1 MSAGDKGDVDKPL
14 RVIQNTVILTIIYG
28 GILSLYFTLTA
39 CLVIY
44 LIEGMDKINDI
55 MHEDTPKNAILF
67 VYNRYEIYL
76 KMCLKYYQRL
86 GINGKNFFIL
96 KFAGTTVGSFVLLII
111 IIKSQWE
118 KISTFLPVQKKEAL
132 HGDAHWASYKEIKKM
147 GLLKNEGML
156 LGQYKPGKYFIA
168 KDYQHVLLFAPTG
181 SGKGVGFVIP
191 NLLFWKES
199 VLVHDIKLENY
210 ELTCGYRTNV
220 LKQKCYTWSPADPEG
235 YSHCYNPL
243 DWIAKQAGKMVDDVQ
258 KIIKIVIPKQ
268 EFWENEA
275 RSMVVGVVLFLLADE
290 SRPTSFGE
298 VVRTLRSDDV
308 AMTLATALDTMG
320 DKIHPVGYMNLSA
333 FLQKAEKE
341 RSGVISTA
349 NSGLEL
355 WANPLID
362 KTTSRSDFD
371 MRKFKRELTT
381 VYVGLTPDNIERL
394 KPLMSMFYQQG
405 TAFMSQKIPTKDD
418 PYGVMYMMDEFPTVG
433 KLEQF
438 LAGIAYF
445 RGYHVKLFLIV
456 QDTQQLKGTY
466 EDSGM
471 NSFLSNSTY
480 RITFAANNV
489 ETAKLIS
496 ELIGN
501 KTAISES
508 MNRPKFFDLNPGS
521 RSIHMSKTQRALL
534 LPQEVI
540 GLPRTDQII
549 LIEASPPIRCKKIL
563 YFKDK
568 FFTSKLMKPI
578 PLPKQK
584 PYIAKRR
591 APQPQNANQTAN
603 SNQEGG

>member
-1 MSAGDKGDVDKPL
+1 MAKDESDLDKPL
-14 RVIQNTVILTIIYG
+14 RTLQNVIILGIFYG
-28 GILSLYFTLTA
+28 AILGLYFGAFALLTT
-39 CLVIY
+39 Y
-44 LIEGMDKINDI
+44 LIEGSYKVIDILHHEAKQIPLAVFTRYKIYVLTYI
-55 MHEDTPKNAILF
+55 KYHQYF
-67 VYNRYEIYL
+67 GL
-76 KMCLKYYQRL
+76 KT
-86 GINGKNFFIL
+86 KNFFMPKL
-96 KFAGTTVGSFVLLII
+96 FGVAVGSLIVLYY
-111 IIKSQWE
+111 IIKLNWE
-118 KISTFLPVQKKEAL
+118 KIKEFVPKQKKESI
-132 HGDAHWASYKEIKKM
+132 HGDAHWASIKEVKKM
-147 GLLKNEGML
+147 GLMKKEGML

-220 LKQKCYTWSPADPEG
+220 LKQKCYTWAPADPEG

-258 KIIKIVIPKQ
+258 KIIKIVMPKQ
-268 EFWENEA
+268 DFWENEA
-275 RSMVVGVVLFLLADE
+275 RSMTVGVILYLLADE
-290 SRPTSFGE
+290 SVPNTFGQ

-308 AMTLATALDTMG
+308 AMTLAKALDTMG

-371 MRKFKRELTT
+371 LRKFKKDLTT

-394 KPLMSMFYQQG
+394 RPLMSMFYQQG
-405 TAFMSQKIPTKDD
+405 TAFMSNKMPAKDE

-445 RGYHVKLFLIV
+445 RGYRVKLFLIV

-480 RITFAANNV
+480 RITFAANNI

-508 MNRPKFFDLNPGS
+508 MNRPKFFDMNPGS

-540 GLPRTDQII
+540 GLNRNDQII

-563 YFKDK
+563 YYKDK
-568 FFTSKLMKPI
+568 FFTAKLLKPI

-584 PYIAKRR
+584 PYIAKRS
-591 APQPQNANQTAN
+591 QPKTEKVANE
-603 SNQEGG
+603 S